1 MKLSEDWFQK
11 AAGQIEELRRW
22 ATETE
27 EGLEEYAL
35 REIELKLGNVPHC
48 NEVGSAFLAEELERW
63 ETENPQLRG
72 ARSAVKILVGISR
85 LIRRELQLFRQ
96 EKLFTQFRKKVDKTS
111 SLELRTDSRVGSNYI
126 QTSNGSSTNG
136 LRSSYSE
143 GNLKTNIDTN
153 HISSASIGL
162 QALTLPK
169 ASILQ
174 HPNSTPDDQQQHRVL
189 QEEHRRNIIEASAS
203 SNGGVIFLGGPSAF
217 ERSEHFENNLQQTQS
232 PNVLDTF
239 EEEER
244 KKSHSERVISYRQKK
259 DLEQQRWKLQQQQ
272 QQQRQQQQREH
283 PLQRNEARE
292 YEGEMRNDGWHRI
305 QLDKS
310 VRDDVYL
317 MSNEHLNPPG
327 NLVTVDEKVRRI
339 KSSSST
345 KTSIRHKTTEEL
357 QTAVKQ
363 ASAAVN
369 VAVKS
374 AAAVAAKKTA
384 VAVAI
389 QSHHTA
395 NALTIKNTID
405 VENSLRISDSPTV
418 NNTLDAS
425 KVDHVTIKSGVDQI
439 KMANPSN
446 HTEAVAIVTIQ
457 SLIRGVRDR
466 KRVNETRERQR
477 HSSAVQRMRQHRKKE
492 LMAAQRLQVSLI
504 LSL

>member
-1 MKLSEDWFQK
+1 M
-11 AAGQIEELRRW
+11 
-22 ATETE
+22 
-27 EGLEEYAL
+27 EEYAL
-35 REIELKLGNVPHC
+35 REIELKLGNIPHR
-48 NEVGSAFLAEELERW
+48 NEIGSAFLAEELERW
-63 ETENPQLRG
+63 ETENPELRG

-85 LIRRELQLFRQ
+85 LVRRELQLYRQ
-96 EKLFTQFRKKVDKTS
+96 EPQSTRFRKKVDKTS
-111 SLELRTDSRVGSNYI
+111 SLELRTDCGMGSNYI
-126 QTSNGSSTNG
+126 QTSNVSSVDG

-143 GNLKTNIDTN
+143 GNLKANIDTN
-153 HISSASIGL
+153 HIGSANIGL
-162 QALTLPK
+162 QASTLPK

-174 HPNSTPDDQQQHRVL
+174 HPNSTTDDQQQYRVL

-203 SNGGVIFLGGPSAF
+203 SKGGVIFLGGPSAF

-259 DLEQQRWKLQQQQ
+259 DLEQQSWKLQQQQ
-272 QQQRQQQQREH
+272 QQQQQQRQQRER
-283 PLQRNEARE
+283 PLQRNEERE
-292 YEGEMRNDGWHRI
+292 YEGEMRNDGWNRI

-310 VRDDVYL
+310 VKDDVYL

-327 NLVTVDEKVRRI
+327 NLVTVGEKVRRI

-345 KTSIRHKTTEEL
+345 KTSIRHKSTEEL

-369 VAVKS
+369 SAVKS
-374 AAAVAAKKTA
+374 AAAAAAAKKTA
-384 VAVAI
+384 VAAAI

-395 NALTIKNTID
+395 SALTIKNTID

-425 KVDHVTIKSGVDQI
+425 KVDHVTMKTGVDQI
-439 KMANPSN
+439 KMASPSKN
-446 HTEAVAIVTIQ
+446 TEEIVIVTIQ

-477 HSSAVQRMRQHRKKE
+477 HSSAVQRMRQRRKKE
-492 LMAAQRLQVSLI
+492 LMAAQRLQVGLI
-504 LSL
+504 LSLWQALLLV